1 MIGEN
6 MSNINKNKKKLNKI
20 MDKYN
25 LTSYEKNELFGII
38 NKIFSHKEFQN
49 RMTCKFMHHGKITLG
64 YHILQVTVVTYSLC
78 KMNQEKVNLQLVL
91 YIAMMHDLYSKPWQN
106 NIKEKAKK
114 ISNKHG
120 FRHPLESVINSLIWY
135 KEIFDNFQYSY
146 DLIDGIIHHMYP
158 FPVRIFQN
166 YNENVLELKNFE
178 MIKNIDKKYIDYII
192 ETTNINK
199 IGNFSYSKPK
209 TKEGKIVLK
218 ADKMVSIGNFD
229 SINDLK
235 ACITGKNKN
244 IKYKK

>member
-25 LTSYEKNELFGII
+25 LTSYEKNEFFGII

-78 KMNQEKVNLQLVL
+78 KMNREKVNIELAL

-114 ISNKHG
+114 YQ
-120 FRHPLESVINSLIWY
+120 INM
-135 KEIFDNFQYSY
+135 
-146 DLIDGIIHHMYP
+146 DLDIH
-158 FPVRIFQN
+158 
-166 YNENVLELKNFE
+166 
-178 MIKNIDKKYIDYII
+178 
-192 ETTNINK
+192 
-199 IGNFSYSKPK
+199 
-209 TKEGKIVLK
+209 
-218 ADKMVSIGNFD
+218 
-229 SINDLK
+229 
-235 ACITGKNKN
+235 
-244 IKYKK
+244 